1 MAGIKVEWSVEAKSD
16 LIDILDFYIRR
27 NGNSIY
33 SKNLNSRIYKSIA
46 LLAKKPFLGKQT
58 EDSAVRALVTGDYQI
73 LYEVFDK
80 LILIIMVWDCRRA
93 PGDKVIDTRKR

>member
-1 MAGIKVEWSVEAKSD
+1 MAGIKVEWSIEAKSD

-27 NGNSIY
+27 NGNAIY
-33 SKNLNSRIYKSIA
+33 SKKLNSRINISIS

-58 EDSAVRALVTGDYQI
+58 EDPSVRALITGDYQI

-93 PGDKVIDTRKR
+93 PEDKVIDRRKR